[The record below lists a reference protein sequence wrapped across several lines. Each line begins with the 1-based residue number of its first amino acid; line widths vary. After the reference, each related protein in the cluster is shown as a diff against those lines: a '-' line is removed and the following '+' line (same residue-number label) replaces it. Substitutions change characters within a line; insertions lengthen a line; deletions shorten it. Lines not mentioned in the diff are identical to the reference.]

1 MENKRRLK
9 MGQDLNKLIEEKSIE
24 KTTLTKRLTIG
35 SETKDYPVYKFP
47 LEYLYYND
55 QNGRINTVYHQYIS
69 NHGKLTPEIGES
81 KYNEIFEKFI
91 FESKKQALK
100 DTQISISEK
109 GQQEPG
115 VILSDG
121 RVIDGNRRF
130 TALRR
135 IQKETKIQQCF
146 EAVILSFDISNKI
159 DEKKIKELELD
170 LQLGRE
176 ERVSYDPIDRIFDVY
191 NTIEVQKLMT
201 PEEYKKASGAGNTK
215 GINKDLRLAKLI
227 IKFLSIVAPNENPI
241 DKFYLA
247 RELKLDGP
255 LEDIERT
262 INKLKKDKETITQN
276 VLTILAVQI
285 AKSEVGDRDITRKIR
300 DVKYNILDNPEMKER
315 FIDATDEHVDNIIDF
330 FESNPINQAS
340 DLKNNLNNNLE
351 IAEISSKLLQTTNR
365 LSNKGQ
371 ITANRRQSLVKL
383 QEIRDTLEDLSSEDL
398 KELYEKEFFEAKE
411 ILQEI
416 RDLAFKLSK

>member
-1 MENKRRLK
+1 MN
-9 MGQDLNKLIEEKSIE
+9 QDLNELIKNGDIE
-24 KTTLTKRLTIG
+24 KTTLKKRLTIG
-35 SETKDYPVYKFP
+35 GETKDYPVYKFP

-69 NHGKLTPEIGES
+69 NHGKLTPEIGNS
-81 KYNEIFEKFI
+81 KYNEIFERFI
-91 FESKKQALK
+91 YESKKQALK
-100 DTQISISEK
+100 NTQVSISEK

-135 IQKETKIQQCF
+135 IQKETNIQQYF
-146 EAVILSFDISNKI
+146 EAVILSFDINNKI

-191 NTIEVQKLMT
+191 NTIEVQRLMT

-215 GINKDLRLAKLI
+215 GINKDLRLANLI

-285 AKSEVGDRDITRKIR
+285 AKSEIGDRDITRKIR

-315 FIDATDEHVDNIIDF
+315 FIVATDEHVDHIIDF
-330 FESNPINQAS
+330 FESNPIDQAS

-365 LSNKGQ
+365 LSNRGQ

-398 KELYEKEFFEAKE
+398 KELHEEEFFEAKE

-416 RDLAFKLSK
+416 RDLAFKLS

>member
-1 MENKRRLK
+1 MNH
-9 MGQDLNKLIEEKSIE
+9 DLNELIKNGNIE

-135 IQKETKIQQCF
+135 IQRDTNIKQYF
-146 EAVILSFDISNKI
+146 EAVILSFDIKNKL

-215 GINKDLRLAKLI
+215 RINKDLRLADLI

-262 INKLKKDKETITQN
+262 ITQN

-300 DVKYNILDNPEMKER
+300 DVKYNILENPEMKEH
-315 FIDATDEHVDNIIDF
+315 FISATDEHVDNIIDF
-330 FESNPINQAS
+330 FESNPIDKAS

-351 IAEISSKLLQTTNR
+351 IAEVSSKLLQTTNR

-371 ITANRRQSLVKL
+371 ITANRKIAGNQRY
-383 QEIRDTLEDLSSEDL
+383 IRRFIFWRFKRTAWRRIFWGKRNSS
-398 KELYEKEFFEAKE
+398 
-411 ILQEI
+411 
-416 RDLAFKLSK
+416 RN

>member
-1 MENKRRLK
+1 MS
-9 MGQDLNKLIEEKSIE
+9 QDLNKLIEEKSIE

-35 SETKDYPVYKFP
+35 GKTKDYPLYKFP

-135 IQKETKIQQCF
+135 IQRDTKIKQYF
-146 EAVILSFDISNKI
+146 EAVILSFDIKNKL

-201 PEEYKKASGAGNTK
+201 REEYKKASGAGNTK
-215 GINKDLRLAKLI
+215 RINKDLRLADLI
-227 IKFLSIVAPNENPI
+227 IKFLSIVVPNENPI

-300 DVKYNILDNPEMKER
+300 DVKYNILDNPEMKEH
-315 FIDATDEHVDNIIDF
+315 FISATDEHVDNIIDF
-330 FESNPINQAS
+330 FESNPIDKAS

-351 IAEISSKLLQTTNR
+351 IAEVSSKLLQTTNR

-398 KELYEKEFFEAKE
+398 KELHEEEFFEAKE

>member
-1 MENKRRLK
+1 MNH
-9 MGQDLNKLIEEKSIE
+9 DLNELIKNGNIE

-35 SETKDYPVYKFP
+35 GETKDYPVYKFP

-135 IQKETKIQQCF
+135 IQKETKIQQYF

-170 LQLGRE
+170 LQLGRQ

-215 GINKDLRLAKLI
+215 GINKDLRLADLI

-300 DVKYNILDNPEMKER
+300 DVKYNILDNPEMKEH
-315 FIDATDEHVDNIIDF
+315 FISATDEHVDNIIDF
-330 FESNPINQAS
+330 FESNPIDKAS

-351 IAEISSKLLQTTNR
+351 IAEVSSKLLQTTNR

-383 QEIRDTLEDLSSEDL
+383 QEIRDTLEDLSAEDL
-398 KELYEKEFFEAKE
+398 KELHEEEFFEAKE

>member
-1 MENKRRLK
+1 MS
-9 MGQDLNKLIEEKSIE
+9 QDLNKLIEEKSIE

-35 SETKDYPVYKFP
+35 GKTKDYPVYKFP

-69 NHGKLTPEIGES
+69 NHGKLTPEIGDS

-135 IQKETKIQQCF
+135 IQKETKIQQYF

-170 LQLGRE
+170 LQLGRQ
-176 ERVSYDPIDRIFDVY
+176 ERVNYDPIDRIFDVY

-215 GINKDLRLAKLI
+215 GINKDLRLADLI

-300 DVKYNILDNPEMKER
+300 DVKYNILDNPEMKEH
-315 FIDATDEHVDNIIDF
+315 FISATDEHVDNIIDF
-330 FESNPINQAS
+330 FESNPIDKAS

-351 IAEISSKLLQTTNR
+351 IAEVSSKLLQTTNR

-398 KELYEKEFFEAKE
+398 KELYEEEFFEAKE

>member
-1 MENKRRLK
+1 MN
-9 MGQDLNKLIEEKSIE
+9 QDLNELIKNGDIE
-24 KTTLTKRLTIG
+24 KTTLKKRLTIG
-35 SETKDYPVYKFP
+35 GEPKDYPVYKFP

-69 NHGKLTPEIGES
+69 NHGKLTPEIGDS
-81 KYNEIFEKFI
+81 KYNEIFERFI
-91 FESKKQALK
+91 YESKKQALK
-100 DTQISISEK
+100 NTQFSISEK

-135 IQKETKIQQCF
+135 IQKETKIQQYF
-146 EAVILSFDISNKI
+146 EAVILSFDISKKI

-300 DVKYNILDNPEMKER
+300 DVKYNILDNPEMKEH
-315 FIDATDEHVDNIIDF
+315 FISATDEHVDNIIDF
-330 FESNPINQAS
+330 FESNPIDKAS

-351 IAEISSKLLQTTNR
+351 IAEVSSKLLQTTNR

-398 KELYEKEFFEAKE
+398 KELHQEEFFEAKE

>member
-1 MENKRRLK
+1 M
-9 MGQDLNKLIEEKSIE
+9 
-24 KTTLTKRLTIG
+24 TIG

-135 IQKETKIQQCF
+135 IQRDTNIKQYF
-146 EAVILSFDISNKI
+146 EAVILSFDIKNKL

-215 GINKDLRLAKLI
+215 RINKDLRLADLI

-300 DVKYNILDNPEMKER
+300 DVKYNILENPEMKEH
-315 FIDATDEHVDNIIDF
+315 FISATDEHVDNIIDF
-330 FESNPINQAS
+330 FESNPIDKAS

-351 IAEISSKLLQTTNR
+351 IAEVSSKLLQTTNR

-398 KELYEKEFFEAKE
+398 KELHEEEFFEAKE

>member
-1 MENKRRLK
+1 MK
-9 MGQDLNKLIEEKSIE
+9 MNHDLNELIKNGNIE

-35 SETKDYPVYKFP
+35 GETKDYPVYKFP

-55 QNGRINTVYHQYIS
+55 QNGRINTVYHHYIS

-81 KYNEIFEKFI
+81 KYNKIFEKFI
-91 FESKKQALK
+91 FDSKKQALK
-100 DTQISISEK
+100 DTQISIFEK

-135 IQKETKIQQCF
+135 IQRDTNIKQYF
-146 EAVILSFDISNKI
+146 EAVILSFDIKNKL

-191 NTIEVQKLMT
+191 NTIKVQKLMT
-201 PEEYKKASGAGNTK
+201 REEYKKASGAGNTK
-215 GINKDLRLAKLI
+215 RINKDLRLADLI

-300 DVKYNILDNPEMKER
+300 DVKYNILDNPEMKEH
-315 FIDATDEHVDNIIDF
+315 FISATDEHVDNIIDF
-330 FESNPINQAS
+330 FESNPIDKAS

-351 IAEISSKLLQTTNR
+351 IAEVSSKLLQTTNR

-398 KELYEKEFFEAKE
+398 KELHEEEFFEAKE

>member
-1 MENKRRLK
+1 MNH
-9 MGQDLNKLIEEKSIE
+9 DLNELIKNGNIE

-135 IQKETKIQQCF
+135 IQKETKIQQYF

>member
-1 MENKRRLK
+1 MS
-9 MGQDLNKLIEEKSIE
+9 QDLNKLIEEKSIE

-35 SETKDYPVYKFP
+35 GETKDYPVYKFP

-55 QNGRINTVYHQYIS
+55 QNGRINTVYHHYIS

-91 FESKKQALK
+91 FDSKKQALK
-100 DTQISISEK
+100 DTQISIFEK

-135 IQKETKIQQCF
+135 IQRDTNIKQYF
-146 EAVILSFDISNKI
+146 EAVILSFDIKNKL

-170 LQLGRE
+170 LQLGRQ

-215 GINKDLRLAKLI
+215 GINKDLRLADLI

-300 DVKYNILDNPEMKER
+300 DVKYNILDNPEMKGH
-315 FIDATDEHVDNIIDF
+315 FISATDEHVDNIIDF
-330 FESNPINQAS
+330 FESNPIDKAS

-351 IAEISSKLLQTTNR
+351 IAEVSSKLLQTTNR

-398 KELYEKEFFEAKE
+398 KELHEEEFFEAKE

>member
-1 MENKRRLK
+1 MS
-9 MGQDLNKLIEEKSIE
+9 QDLNKLIEEKSIE

-35 SETKDYPVYKFP
+35 GETKDYPVYKFP

-55 QNGRINTVYHQYIS
+55 QNGRINTVYHHYIS
-69 NHGKLTPEIGES
+69 NHRKLTPEIGES

-91 FESKKQALK
+91 FDSKKQALK
-100 DTQISISEK
+100 DTQISIFEK

-135 IQKETKIQQCF
+135 IQRDTNIKQYF
-146 EAVILSFDISNKI
+146 EAVILSFDIKNKL

-170 LQLGRE
+170 LQLGRQ

-201 PEEYKKASGAGNTK
+201 REEYKKASGAGNTK
-215 GINKDLRLAKLI
+215 RINRDLRLADLI

-300 DVKYNILDNPEMKER
+300 DVKYNILDNPEMKEH
-315 FIDATDEHVDNIIDF
+315 FISATDEHVDNIIDF
-330 FESNPINQAS
+330 FESNPIDKAS

-351 IAEISSKLLQTTNR
+351 IAEVSSKLLQTTNR

-398 KELYEKEFFEAKE
+398 KELHEEEFFEAKE

>member
-1 MENKRRLK
+1 MN
-9 MGQDLNKLIEEKSIE
+9 QDLNELIKNGDIE
-24 KTTLTKRLTIG
+24 KTTLKKRLTIG
-35 SETKDYPVYKFP
+35 GETKDYPVYKFP
-47 LEYLYYND
+47 LKYLYYND

-69 NHGKLTPEIGES
+69 NHGKLTPEIGDS
-81 KYNEIFEKFI
+81 KYNEIFERFI
-91 FESKKQALK
+91 YESKKQALK
-100 DTQISISEK
+100 NTQFSISEK

-135 IQKETKIQQCF
+135 IQKETNIQQYF
-146 EAVILSFDISNKI
+146 EAVILSFDINNKI

-300 DVKYNILDNPEMKER
+300 DVKYNILDNPEMKEH
-315 FIDATDEHVDNIIDF
+315 FISATDEHVDNIIDF
-330 FESNPINQAS
+330 FESNPIDKAS

-351 IAEISSKLLQTTNR
+351 IAEVSSKLLQTTNR

-398 KELYEKEFFEAKE
+398 KELHEEEFFEAKE

>member
-1 MENKRRLK
+1 MS
-9 MGQDLNKLIEEKSIE
+9 QDLNKLIEEKSIE

-35 SETKDYPVYKFP
+35 GKTKDYPVYKFP

-69 NHGKLTPEIGES
+69 NHGKLTPEIGDS

-100 DTQISISEK
+100 DTQTSIFEK

-135 IQKETKIQQCF
+135 IQKETKIQQYF

-285 AKSEVGDRDITRKIR
+285 AKSKIGDRDITRKIR

-315 FIDATDEHVDNIIDF
+315 FLGATDEHVDNIIDF
-330 FESNPINQAS
+330 FEANPIDQAS

-351 IAEISSKLLQTTNR
+351 IAEISSKLLQATNR
-365 LSNKGQ
+365 LSNRGQ

-398 KELYEKEFFEAKE
+398 KELHEEEFFEAKE

-416 RDLAFKLSK
+416 RDLSFKLSK

>member
-1 MENKRRLK
+1 MS
-9 MGQDLNKLIEEKSIE
+9 QDLNKLIEEKSIE

-35 SETKDYPVYKFP
+35 GKTKDYPVYKFP

-69 NHGKLTPEIGES
+69 NHGKLTPEIGDS

-100 DTQISISEK
+100 DTQTSIFEK

-135 IQKETKIQQCF
+135 IQKETKIQQYF

-285 AKSEVGDRDITRKIR
+285 AKSKIGDRDITRKIR

-315 FIDATDEHVDNIIDF
+315 FLGATDEHVDNIIDF
-330 FESNPINQAS
+330 FEANPIDQAS

-351 IAEISSKLLQTTNR
+351 IAEISSKLLQATNR
-365 LSNKGQ
+365 LSNRGQ

-398 KELYEKEFFEAKE
+398 KELHEEEFFEAKE

>member
-1 MENKRRLK
+1 M
-9 MGQDLNKLIEEKSIE
+9 
-24 KTTLTKRLTIG
+24 TIG
-35 SETKDYPVYKFP
+35 GEPKDYPVYKFP

-69 NHGKLTPEIGES
+69 NHGKLTPEIGDS
-81 KYNEIFEKFI
+81 KYNEIFERFI
-91 FESKKQALK
+91 YESKKQALK
-100 DTQISISEK
+100 NTQFSISEK

-135 IQKETKIQQCF
+135 IQKETKIQQYF
-146 EAVILSFDISNKI
+146 EAVILSFDISKKI

-300 DVKYNILDNPEMKER
+300 DVKYNILDNPEMKEH
-315 FIDATDEHVDNIIDF
+315 FISATDEHVDNIIDF
-330 FESNPINQAS
+330 FESNPIDKAS

-351 IAEISSKLLQTTNR
+351 IAEVSSKLLQTTNR

-398 KELYEKEFFEAKE
+398 KELHEEEFFEAKE

>member
-1 MENKRRLK
+1 MNH
-9 MGQDLNKLIEEKSIE
+9 DLNELIKNGNIE

-100 DTQISISEK
+100 DTQVSISEK

-135 IQKETKIQQCF
+135 IQRDTNIKQYF

-176 ERVSYDPIDRIFDVY
+176 ERVSYDPINRIFDVY

-300 DVKYNILDNPEMKER
+300 DVKYNILDNPEMKEH
-315 FIDATDEHVDNIIDF
+315 FISATDEHVDNIIDF
-330 FESNPINQAS
+330 FESNPIDQAS

>member
-1 MENKRRLK
+1 MENENESWFKWIDK
-9 MGQDLNKLIEEKSIE
+9 KWKYWKN
-24 KTTLTKRLTIG
+24 KRLTIG

-100 DTQISISEK
+100 DTQVSISEK

-135 IQKETKIQQCF
+135 IQKETKIQQYF

-300 DVKYNILDNPEMKER
+300 DVKYNILDNPEMKEH
-315 FIDATDEHVDNIIDF
+315 FISATDEHVDNIIDF
-330 FESNPINQAS
+330 FESNPIDQAS

>member
-1 MENKRRLK
+1 MNH
-9 MGQDLNKLIEEKSIE
+9 DLNELIKNGNIE

-35 SETKDYPVYKFP
+35 GETKDYPVYKFP

-91 FESKKQALK
+91 FDSKKQALK

-135 IQKETKIQQCF
+135 IQRETNIKQYF
-146 EAVILSFDISNKI
+146 EAVILSFDIKNKL

-215 GINKDLRLAKLI
+215 GIAKLI
-227 IKFLSIVAPNENPI
+227 IKFLSIVAPNENSI

-285 AKSEVGDRDITRKIR
+285 AKSEIGDRDITRKIR

-315 FIDATDEHVDNIIDF
+315 FLGATDEHVDNIIDF
-330 FESNPINQAS
+330 FEANPIEQAS
-340 DLKNNLNNNLE
+340 DLKNNLNNNIE

-365 LSNKGQ
+365 LSNRGQ

-398 KELYEKEFFEAKE
+398 KELHEEEFFEAKE

>member
-1 MENKRRLK
+1 MNH
-9 MGQDLNKLIEEKSIE
+9 DLNELIKNGNIE

-35 SETKDYPVYKFP
+35 NETKDYPVYKFP

-69 NHGKLTPEIGES
+69 NHGKLTPEIGDS

-135 IQKETKIQQCF
+135 IQRETNIKQYF
-146 EAVILSFDISNKI
+146 EAVILSFDIKKKL

-176 ERVSYDPIDRIFDVY
+176 ERVNYDPIDRIFDVY

-201 PEEYKKASGAGNTK
+201 REEYKKASGAGNTK
-215 GINKDLRLAKLI
+215 RINKDLRLAELI
-227 IKFLSIVAPNENPI
+227 IKFLSIVVPNENPI

-285 AKSEVGDRDITRKIR
+285 AKSEIGDRDITRKIR

-315 FIDATDEHVDNIIDF
+315 FIGATDEHVDNIIDF
-330 FESNPINQAS
+330 FESNPIDQAS

-365 LSNKGQ
+365 LSNRGQ
-371 ITANRRQSLVKL
+371 IAANRRQSLVKL

-398 KELYEKEFFEAKE
+398 KELHEEEFFEAKE

>member
-1 MENKRRLK
+1 MNEWRMK
-9 MGQDLNKLIEEKSIE
+9 MNPDLNELIKNGNIE

-135 IQKETKIQQCF
+135 IQRDINIKQYF
-146 EAVILSFDISNKI
+146 EAVILSFDLKNKL

-215 GINKDLRLAKLI
+215 GINKDLRLADLI

-300 DVKYNILDNPEMKER
+300 DVKYNILDNPEMKEH
-315 FIDATDEHVDNIIDF
+315 FISATDEHVDNIIDF
-330 FESNPINQAS
+330 FESNPIDKAS

-351 IAEISSKLLQTTNR
+351 IAEVSSKLLQTTNR

-398 KELYEKEFFEAKE
+398 KELHEEEFFEAKE

>member
-1 MENKRRLK
+1 MNGEWRMK
-9 MGQDLNKLIEEKSIE
+9 MNHDLNELIENENIE

-35 SETKDYPVYKFP
+35 GETKDYPVYKFP

-91 FESKKQALK
+91 FDSKKQALK

-135 IQKETKIQQCF
+135 IQKETNIKQYF
-146 EAVILSFDISNKI
+146 EAVILSFDIKKKL

-215 GINKDLRLAKLI
+215 RINKDLRLAELI
-227 IKFLSIVAPNENPI
+227 IKFLSIVVPNENPI

-285 AKSEVGDRDITRKIR
+285 AKSEIGDRDITRKIR

-315 FIDATDEHVDNIIDF
+315 FIGATDEHVDNIIDF
-330 FESNPINQAS
+330 FESNPIDQAS

-365 LSNKGQ
+365 LSNRGQ
-371 ITANRRQSLVKL
+371 IAANRRQSLVKL

-398 KELYEKEFFEAKE
+398 KELHEEEFFEAKE

>member
-1 MENKRRLK
+1 MK
-9 MGQDLNKLIEEKSIE
+9 MNHDLNELIKNGNIE

-100 DTQISISEK
+100 DTQVSISEK

-135 IQKETKIQQCF
+135 IQKETKIQQYF
-146 EAVILSFDISNKI
+146 EAVILSFDIRNKI

-300 DVKYNILDNPEMKER
+300 DVKYNILDNPEMKEH
-315 FIDATDEHVDNIIDF
+315 FISATDEHVDNIIDF
-330 FESNPINQAS
+330 FESNPIDQAS

>member
-1 MENKRRLK
+1 

-91 FESKKQALK
+91 FESEKQALK

>member
-1 MENKRRLK
+1 MK
-9 MGQDLNKLIEEKSIE
+9 MNHDLNELIKNGNIE

-35 SETKDYPVYKFP
+35 GETKDYPVYKFP

-135 IQKETKIQQCF
+135 IQRDTNIKQYF
-146 EAVILSFDISNKI
+146 EAVILSFDIKNKL

-215 GINKDLRLAKLI
+215 RINKDLRLADLI

-300 DVKYNILDNPEMKER
+300 DVKYNILENPEMKEH
-315 FIDATDEHVDNIIDF
+315 FISATDEHVDNIIDF
-330 FESNPINQAS
+330 FESNPIDQAS

-365 LSNKGQ
+365 LSNRGQ
-371 ITANRRQSLVKL
+371 IAANRRQSLVKL

-398 KELYEKEFFEAKE
+398 KELHEEEFFEAKE

>member
-1 MENKRRLK
+1 MN
-9 MGQDLNKLIEEKSIE
+9 QDLNELIKNGDIE
-24 KTTLTKRLTIG
+24 KTTLKKRLTIG
-35 SETKDYPVYKFP
+35 GETKDYPVYKFP

-55 QNGRINTVYHQYIS
+55 QNGRINTVYHRYIS
-69 NHGKLTPEIGES
+69 DHGKLTPEIGNS
-81 KYNEIFEKFI
+81 KYNEIFERFI
-91 FESKKQALK
+91 YESKKQALK
-100 DTQISISEK
+100 NTQVSISEK

-135 IQKETKIQQCF
+135 IQKETNIQQYF
-146 EAVILSFDISNKI
+146 EAVILSFDINNKI

-191 NTIEVQKLMT
+191 NTIEVQRLMT

-215 GINKDLRLAKLI
+215 GINKDLRLANLI

-285 AKSEVGDRDITRKIR
+285 AKSEIGDRDITRKIR

-315 FIDATDEHVDNIIDF
+315 FIVATDEHVDNIIDF
-330 FESNPINQAS
+330 FESNPIDQAS

-365 LSNKGQ
+365 LSNRGQ

-398 KELYEKEFFEAKE
+398 KELHEEEFFEAKE
-411 ILQEI
+411 ILP
-416 RDLAFKLSK
+416 RN

>member
-1 MENKRRLK
+1 MNH
-9 MGQDLNKLIEEKSIE
+9 DLNELIKNGNIE

-91 FESKKQALK
+91 FESKKKALK
-100 DTQISISEK
+100 DTQVSISEK

-135 IQKETKIQQCF
+135 IQRDTNIKQYF
-146 EAVILSFDISNKI
+146 EAVILSFDIKNKL

-170 LQLGRE
+170 LQLGRQ

-201 PEEYKKASGAGNTK
+201 REEYKKASGAGNTK
-215 GINKDLRLAKLI
+215 RINRDLRLADLI

-300 DVKYNILDNPEMKER
+300 DVKYNILDNPEMKEH
-315 FIDATDEHVDNIIDF
+315 FISATDEHVDNIIDF
-330 FESNPINQAS
+330 FESNPIDKAS

-351 IAEISSKLLQTTNR
+351 IAEVSSKLLQTTNR

-398 KELYEKEFFEAKE
+398 KELHEEEFFEAKE

>member
-1 MENKRRLK
+1 MN
-9 MGQDLNKLIEEKSIE
+9 QDLNELIKNGDIE
-24 KTTLTKRLTIG
+24 KTTLKKRLTIG
-35 SETKDYPVYKFP
+35 GETKDYPVYKFP

-55 QNGRINTVYHQYIS
+55 QNGRINTVYHRYIS
-69 NHGKLTPEIGES
+69 DHGKLTPEIGNS
-81 KYNEIFEKFI
+81 KYNEIFERFI
-91 FESKKQALK
+91 YESKKQALK
-100 DTQISISEK
+100 NTQVSISEK

-135 IQKETKIQQCF
+135 IQKETNIQQYF
-146 EAVILSFDISNKI
+146 EAVILSFDINNKI

-191 NTIEVQKLMT
+191 NTIEVQRLMT

-215 GINKDLRLAKLI
+215 GINKDLRLANLI

-241 DKFYLA
+241 DKFYIA

-285 AKSEVGDRDITRKIR
+285 AKSEIGDRDITRKIR

-315 FIDATDEHVDNIIDF
+315 FIVATDEHVDNIIDF
-330 FESNPINQAS
+330 FESNPIDQAS

-365 LSNKGQ
+365 LSNRGQ

-398 KELYEKEFFEAKE
+398 KELHEEEFFEAKE

>member
-1 MENKRRLK
+1 MN
-9 MGQDLNKLIEEKSIE
+9 QDLNELIKNGDIE
-24 KTTLTKRLTIG
+24 KTTLKKRLTIG
-35 SETKDYPVYKFP
+35 GETKDYPVYKFP

-55 QNGRINTVYHQYIS
+55 QNGRINTVYHRYIS
-69 NHGKLTPEIGES
+69 DHGKLTPEIGNS
-81 KYNEIFEKFI
+81 KYNEIFERFI
-91 FESKKQALK
+91 YESKKQALK
-100 DTQISISEK
+100 NTQVSISEK

-135 IQKETKIQQCF
+135 IQKETNIQQYF
-146 EAVILSFDISNKI
+146 EAVILSFDINNKI

-215 GINKDLRLAKLI
+215 RINKDLRLAKLI

-285 AKSEVGDRDITRKIR
+285 AKSEIGDRDITRKIR

-315 FIDATDEHVDNIIDF
+315 FIVATDEHVDNIIDF
-330 FESNPINQAS
+330 FESNPIDQAS

-365 LSNKGQ
+365 LSNRGQ

-398 KELYEKEFFEAKE
+398 KELHEEEFFEAKE

>member
-1 MENKRRLK
+1 MNH
-9 MGQDLNKLIEEKSIE
+9 DLNELIKNGNIE

-100 DTQISISEK
+100 DTQVSISEK

-135 IQKETKIQQCF
+135 IQRDTNIKQYF
-146 EAVILSFDISNKI
+146 EAVILSFDIKNKL

-170 LQLGRE
+170 LQLGRQ

-201 PEEYKKASGAGNTK
+201 REEYKKASGAGNTK
-215 GINKDLRLAKLI
+215 RINRDLRLADLI

-315 FIDATDEHVDNIIDF
+315 FLGATDEHVDNIIDF
-330 FESNPINQAS
+330 FEANPIEQAS

-351 IAEISSKLLQTTNR
+351 IAEISSKLLQATNR
-365 LSNKGQ
+365 LSNRGQ

-398 KELYEKEFFEAKE
+398 KELHEEEFFEAKE

>member
-1 MENKRRLK
+1 MN
-9 MGQDLNKLIEEKSIE
+9 MNQDLNELIKNGDIE
-24 KTTLTKRLTIG
+24 KTTLKKRLTIG
-35 SETKDYPVYKFP
+35 GETKDYPVYKFP

-69 NHGKLTPEIGES
+69 NHGKLTPEIGDS
-81 KYNEIFEKFI
+81 KYNEIFERFI
-91 FESKKQALK
+91 YESKKQALK

-135 IQKETKIQQCF
+135 IQRDTNIKQYF
-146 EAVILSFDISNKI
+146 EAVILSFDIKNKL

-215 GINKDLRLAKLI
+215 RINKDLRLADLI

-300 DVKYNILDNPEMKER
+300 DVKYNILENPEMKEH
-315 FIDATDEHVDNIIDF
+315 FISATDEHVDNIIDF
-330 FESNPINQAS
+330 FESNPIDKAS

-351 IAEISSKLLQTTNR
+351 IAEVSSKLLQTTNR

-398 KELYEKEFFEAKE
+398 KELHEEEFFEAKE

>member
-1 MENKRRLK
+1 MK
-9 MGQDLNKLIEEKSIE
+9 MNHDLNELIKNGNIE

-69 NHGKLTPEIGES
+69 NHEKLTPEIGES

-100 DTQISISEK
+100 DTQVSISEK

-135 IQKETKIQQCF
+135 IQRDTNIKQYF
-146 EAVILSFDISNKI
+146 EAVILSFDIKNKL

-170 LQLGRE
+170 LQLGRQ

-201 PEEYKKASGAGNTK
+201 REEYKKASGAGNTK
-215 GINKDLRLAKLI
+215 RINRDLRLADLI

-300 DVKYNILDNPEMKER
+300 DVKYNILDNPEMKEH
-315 FIDATDEHVDNIIDF
+315 FISATDEHVDNIIDF
-330 FESNPINQAS
+330 FESNPIDKAS

-351 IAEISSKLLQTTNR
+351 IAEVSSKLLQTTNR

-398 KELYEKEFFEAKE
+398 KELHEEEFFEAKE

>member
-1 MENKRRLK
+1 MK
-9 MGQDLNKLIEEKSIE
+9 MNHDLNELIKNGNIE

-100 DTQISISEK
+100 DTQVSISEK

-135 IQKETKIQQCF
+135 IQRDTNIKQYF

-300 DVKYNILDNPEMKER
+300 DVKYNILDNPEMKEH
-315 FIDATDEHVDNIIDF
+315 FISATDEHVDNIIDF
-330 FESNPINQAS
+330 FESNPIDQAS

-351 IAEISSKLLQTTNR
+351 IAEISSKLLQATNR
-365 LSNKGQ
+365 LSNRGQ

>member
-1 MENKRRLK
+1 

-135 IQKETKIQQCF
+135 IQRDTNIKQYF

-191 NTIEVQKLMT
+191 NTIKVQKLMT

-227 IKFLSIVAPNENPI
+227 IKFLSIVAPKKNPI

>member
-1 MENKRRLK
+1 MD
-9 MGQDLNKLIEEKSIE
+9 QDLNKLIEEKYIE

-135 IQKETKIQQCF
+135 IQKETKIQQYF

-330 FESNPINQAS
+330 FESKPINQAS

>member
-1 MENKRRLK
+1 MK
-9 MGQDLNKLIEEKSIE
+9 MNPDLNELIKNGNIE

-135 IQKETKIQQCF
+135 IQRDINIKQYF
-146 EAVILSFDISNKI
+146 EAVILSFDLKNKL

-201 PEEYKKASGAGNTK
+201 REEYKKASGAGNTK

-300 DVKYNILDNPEMKER
+300 DVKYNILDNPEMKEH
-315 FIDATDEHVDNIIDF
+315 FISATDEHVDNIIDF
-330 FESNPINQAS
+330 FESYPIDKAS

-351 IAEISSKLLQTTNR
+351 IAEVSSKLLQTTNR

-398 KELYEKEFFEAKE
+398 KELHEEEFFEAKE